1 MFHVD
6 VLHLFIIIDDVR
18 GFVAKEKSVIIVL
31 YI

>member
-6 VLHLFIIIDDVR
+6 VLHLLIVIVDVR

-31 YI
+31 YF